1 MASLNTLKTKF
12 GFLISGLIAVVL
24 VIFALNIDSNTF
36 VDQPTDDEINGP
48 AVFTIAGEEVK
59 HIEYARLRDLYS
71 SLQILNPYTGNVA
84 DMGHELGAVRALHT
98 LVYNNYAAP
107 AFAGVG
113 VYATDAEVEAQ
124 AIQNFRDLRAQ
135 YASFGIS
142 AEQIDQILQII
153 WSSEMYFGSENL
165 AVEKF
170 KEVMAAGLY
179 LNKLEIAQ
187 ALRND
192 SLSFD
197 GVYVEIPYAT
207 IKDADVEVTEEEI
220 AAYYEANRKEN
231 PKYDSR
237 GIRYV
242 RFERQPS
249 EEDKAAIEAEVKALD
264 AKVKE
269 LADDVDGI
277 KAAVRA
283 AGGKVQSY
291 YTAYDK
297 LQKEYADAFKSGKA
311 YGPELKANVWTA
323 RYLLADV
330 NAPESYDIEAAAF
343 ESVEA
348 AEAAVEELIANG
360 GDFAKLQ
367 EVKDAQAQT
376 IAFEQLPVS
385 DTKHFLGK
393 KAGDIFAFTTN
404 GVATVVKINS
414 VGASKRYVLTAN
426 LDRELVPSDD
436 TNRAVLAQ
444 VDAFAAAMGSDV
456 ETFTAAAK
464 EAQKPA
470 LAAVVTRAD
479 VLSGQPTTVQGI
491 ANSSNIANWVLGAQ
505 VGDTKQFV
513 IDGVTYVVLVHSID
527 TEKYEARNDF
537 AIRRKLINDKKY
549 AMIAAKAATL
559 ADAKA
564 IEGAKEEKFAGV
576 KFADNT
582 PDAHLV
588 GAIVATTETGKVAQV
603 KGTNAVYVF
612 VVNKINGE
620 VDPASYATERIPL
633 TEKATSDA
641 YKESIY
647 NSFLKKAEI
656 KDHRTDMTF

>member
-269 LADDVDGI
+269 LAGDVDGI

-283 AGGKVQSY
+283 AGGKVQSF

-297 LQKEYADAFKSGKA
+297 LQKEYADAFKAGKA

-323 RYLLADV
+323 RYLLADITAAEDFEV
-330 NAPESYDIEAAAF
+330 EAAAF
-343 ESVEA
+343 ENV
-348 AEAAVEELIANG
+348 AEAEKAVEELKGNG
-360 GDFAKLQ
+360 GDFKKLQ
-367 EVKDAQAQT
+367 SAKDAQVQT
-376 IAFEQLPVS
+376 IAFEQMPVS
-385 DTKHFLGK
+385 DTKHFIGK
-393 KAGDIFAFTTN
+393 KAGDIFAFTSN
-404 GVATVVKINS
+404 GVATVVKINK
-414 VGASKRYVLTAN
+414 VGAAKRYVLTAN
-426 LDRELVPSDD
+426 LDRELIPSDD

-444 VDAFAAAMGSDV
+444 VDAFTAKMGSDV
-456 ETFTAAAK
+456 ESFNAAAK
-464 EAQKPA
+464 EAQKPS

-479 VLSGQPTTVQGI
+479 VLSGQSTTVQGI
-491 ANSSNIANWVLGAQ
+491 ANSSNIANWVLGAKI
-505 VGDTKQFV
+505 GDTKEFV
-513 IDGVTYVVLVHSID
+513 IDGVTYVVLVNSID
-527 TEKYEARNDF
+527 TEKYEARNDM
-537 AIRRKLINDKKY
+537 AIRRKLVADKKY
-549 AMIAAKAATL
+549 AMIAAKANTL
-559 ADAKA
+559 AEAKA
-564 IEGAKEEKFAGV
+564 FEGAKEEKFAGV
-576 KFADNT
+576 KFTDNA

-588 GAIVATTETGKVAQV
+588 GAIAATTEAGKVAKVQ
-603 KGTNAVYVF
+603 GNRAAYVF

-633 TEKATSDA
+633 TEKATNA
-641 YKESIY
+641 YQNSIY
-647 NSFLKKAEI
+647 TSFLKKAQI